1 MSTQKTVEKAHSP
14 AFLVGAVSSSVFLN
28 DLFATPLIEQPKIS
42 KDEFIDKAKSILEKI
57 WSEYGQSFEKPLMEE
72 KELEAAPCEKC
83 NGCMNWK
90 YFDEEIQCV
99 QDRIEGDCRKI
110 VLNTEVFG
118 SVVENLIQSN
128 DYQSLI
134 SSDVL

>member
-1 MSTQKTVEKAHSP
+1 MENKTSINQETSNSD
-14 AFLVGAVSSSVFLN
+14 LGAVSSSVFSN

-42 KDEFIDKAKSILEKI
+42 KDEFIGKAKLILEKI
-57 WSEYGQSFEKPLMEE
+57 WAEYGQSFEKPLMEE

-90 YFDEEIQCV
+90 YFDEEIQCI
-99 QDRIEGDCRKI
+99 QDRIEGFCRKT

-118 SVVENLIQSN
+118 SVVEHLIQSD

-134 SSDVL
+134 SSDVF